1 MSQWNIEAI
10 FILNVY
16 AFKKKKKF
24 KTFIWNMAWP
34 ECFWK
39 ILWYSYKYTILYIRC
54 SFEKMSNN
62 FQTHVCRLACPL
74 VFVVILMLH
83 LCIQL
88 FICRLLGGAIF
99 QRIQA
104 EVWLLQKEVKEAGKK
119 WSVFRDITVSSFLSH
134 TVFLDTLIYSVWN
147 PCRGVKS
154 IFFLFFYWVLNCS
167 SHDRNAAVYSAV
179 IVSNLNIK
187 SRC

>member
-1 MSQWNIEAI
+1 MSQWKIEAI

-16 AFKKKKKF
+16 AFKKYIFKKKYSF
-24 KTFIWNMAWP
+24 EIWPGQNVF
-34 ECFWK
+34 ERFCDIHFV
-39 ILWYSYKYTILYIRC
+39 ITNILYNIYQILKK
-54 SFEKMSNN
+54 SSNN
-62 FQTHVCRLACPL
+62 FQTHVCLLACPL

-88 FICRLLGGAIF
+88 FICLLLGGAIF

-154 IFFLFFYWVLNCS
+154 IFFFFSIGC
-167 SHDRNAAVYSAV
+167 
-179 IVSNLNIK
+179 
-187 SRC
+187 